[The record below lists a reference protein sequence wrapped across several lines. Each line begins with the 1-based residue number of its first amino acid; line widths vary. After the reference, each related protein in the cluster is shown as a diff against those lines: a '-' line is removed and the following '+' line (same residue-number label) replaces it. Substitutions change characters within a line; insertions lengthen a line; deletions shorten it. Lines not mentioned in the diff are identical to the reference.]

1 MGFLGNLT
9 GWHLLAI
16 VFLVLLL
23 FGAPKLPGLAK
34 SVGQSMKIFKNEVKS
49 DKVDGDHAAA
59 ADAQVPTQQHA
70 AQQAPVQQ
78 AAAQPV
84 QQAPAP
90 QPVAQPYVAPQAQ
103 QAPQAEPAPVL
114 SAPPVQPAPHGE
126 ATSAGAQN
134 AESHQKN

>member
-1 MGFLGNLT
+1 MGIFGNLT

-59 ADAQVPTQQHA
+59 ADAQVPTQYAPAPQA
-70 AQQAPVQQ
+70 PAQQP
-78 AAAQPV
+78 PV
-84 QQAPAP
+84 QQAPAQ
-90 QPVAQPYVAPQAQ
+90 QPSVAP

-114 SAPPVQPAPHGE
+114 SAPPAQPAPHGE